1 THKLYTTK
9 SPLMN
14 SKILRISLI
23 AALAGFLFGFDTV
36 VISGAEKKLQ
46 LLWNSSDWFHG
57 TIVIGM
63 ALWGTVVGAI
73 FGGIPTDKI
82 GRRNTLIWIG
92 VLYSVSAI
100 GSAFANDP
108 IVFAAARFIGGL
120 GVGASTVAAP
130 AYISEIAPAKD
141 RGRLVGFYQFMLVFG
156 ILMAFVS
163 NALFSNIGDNDWRWM
178 VGIEAVPAIIYTLF
192 VITVPKSPR
201 WLLTKN
207 RTEEAR
213 TVLAT
218 INPELT
224 IEKLQADMNE
234 GMDEHSASENIFMKK
249 YRFPLMLAFFIA
261 FFNQFSGINA
271 FLYFAPRIFEAAG
284 LGESTALLSSIG
296 IGITNIIFTFAG
308 IFLIDKLGRRQLMYI
323 GSFGYIISLS
333 LVAAA
338 FILEWKGMSVP
349 IFLFLFI
356 ASHAIGQGA
365 VIWVFISE
373 VFPNHL
379 RGSGQAFGSS
389 THWVLAAIIPSLVP
403 ILFTEIG
410 PGPVFAFFAF
420 MMVLQLL
427 FVRYF
432 MPETKGVSL
441 EDLSKSFRNKG
452 I

>member
-1 THKLYTTK
+1 
-9 SPLMN
+9 MN

-57 TIVIGM
+57 TVVIGM

-73 FGGIPTDKI
+73 FGGIPTNKI

-92 VLYSVSAI
+92 ILYSISAI

-156 ILMAFVS
+156 ILMAFIS
-163 NALFSNIGDNDWRWM
+163 NALLSDIGENDWRWM
-178 VGIEAVPAIIYTLF
+178 VGVEAIPAVIYTLF

-224 IEKLQADMNE
+224 IEKLKADMNE
-234 GMDEHSASENIFMKK
+234 GLNDHSASENIFMKK

-296 IGITNIIFTFAG
+296 IGVTNIIFTFAG

-323 GSFGYIISLS
+323 GSVGYIISLS

-338 FILEWKGMSVP
+338 FILEWKGMAVP

-441 EDLSKSFRNKG
+441 EELSKQFREKG